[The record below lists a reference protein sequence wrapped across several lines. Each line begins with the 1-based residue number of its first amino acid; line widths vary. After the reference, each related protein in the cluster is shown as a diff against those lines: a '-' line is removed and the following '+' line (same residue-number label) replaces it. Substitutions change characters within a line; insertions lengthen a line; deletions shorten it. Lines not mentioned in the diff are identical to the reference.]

1 MASPALSHAI
11 HQAHLERLQS
21 VLLTLC
27 NASPIAQRVLER
39 ELLVDEEA
47 TESEEKN
54 SNSRRA
60 LDVTALTE
68 RKRQRS
74 RYATCKTCNQ
84 EFDVTKNDDGS
95 CKSHDGALEAIEDEW
110 PDHDEDCHGP
120 VETQENLEEYPE
132 KFRWECCEGAANA
145 EGCVT
150 GRHEEDTTFK
160 PVLKKRKIFPSFG

>member
-47 TESEEKN
+47 ADSEEKN
-54 SNSRRA
+54 SSSRRA

-95 CKSHDGALEAIEDEW
+95 CKSHDGACQFL
-110 PDHDEDCHGP
+110 
-120 VETQENLEEYPE
+120 
-132 KFRWECCEGAANA
+132 AAA
-145 EGCVT
+145 
-150 GRHEEDTTFK
+150 
-160 PVLKKRKIFPSFG
+160 